1 MPLTICLLIGIAV
14 NLDNFLIGVSL
25 GLRQCRLSMSSNLL
39 IAAVTAFFSFA
50 AAALSDILS
59 ENLLF
64 FGQLAGSAFL
74 IGFGLF
80 CLFRPDD
87 NDRVAQKYHLMT
99 VKQTFMLAFVLSVNC
114 IPPAFSAGIFRISPV
129 LMGLCAGMFSF
140 ACMYISNRFGNYF
153 IQKPWIQKLTPFSY
167 LLLILIGVIE
177 IFLAT

>member
-1 MPLTICLLIGIAV
+1 MSLTICILIGIAV

-25 GLRQCRLSMSSNLL
+25 GLRQRRLSLPSNLL

-59 ENLLF
+59 ENLLI
-64 FGQLAGSAFL
+64 FGRFIGALFL

-80 CLFRPDD
+80 CLFKPED
-87 NDRVAQKYHLMT
+87 NARVAQKYQLMT
-99 VKQTFMLAFVLSVNC
+99 LKQTLMLAFVLSVNC

-129 LMGLCAGMFSF
+129 LMGLCAGIFSF

-153 IQKPWIQKLTPFSY
+153 IRKPWIQKLTPFSY
-167 LLLILIGVIE
+167 ILLIIIGIIE
-177 IFLAT
+177 IFLT